1 MRAWRV
7 HEYGDFRDQL
17 KQEDLE
23 PLKAQE
29 GTSVLEVRAAGLM
42 FADLLNIAGKY
53 QVKAPLPF
61 VPGCEVAGVVKHP
74 SPDGPFKEGDRV
86 VTLQMSGGFAEEMHS
101 IDAMSFPIPE
111 GMSFSDAA
119 SLTVNYQTSYFA
131 LVHRSRLQPGE
142 TLLVHGGAGGV
153 GTAAIQ
159 IGKALGATVIAT
171 ASTPEKLDI
180 CKQCGADHV
189 INYKEADFVS
199 EVKSLT
205 NHNGANVI
213 YDPVGGDVFS
223 KSTKCIAFGGR
234 LVTIGFA
241 SGKIPDI
248 SVNRILVKNID
259 IIGLYWGNYQ
269 FQQPE
274 LIKSTQESL
283 YEWYQEGKIKPI
295 LYKEFAFDDLPVALA
310 SLAERK
316 SYGKVILQGPGGM
329 E

>member
-7 HEYGDFRDQL
+7 HEYGDFREQL
-17 KQEDLE
+17 KLEEMDALE
-23 PLKAQE
+23 PQE

-42 FADLLNIAGKY
+42 FADLLNIAGTY

-74 SPDGPFKEGDRV
+74 SPDGPYQEGDRV

-101 IDAMSFPIPE
+101 VDAMSFPIPD
-111 GMSFSDAA
+111 GMSFADAA
-119 SLTVNYQTSYFA
+119 ALTVNYQTSYFA
-131 LVHRSRLQPGE
+131 LVHRSRLQKGE

-159 IGKALGATVIAT
+159 IGKALGANVIAT
-171 ASTPEKLDI
+171 ASTPEKLQV
-180 CKQCGADHV
+180 CKESGADHV
-189 INYKEADFVS
+189 INYKESDFVS
-199 EVKSLT
+199 EVKNLT
-205 NHNGANVI
+205 SYNGANVI

-234 LVTIGFA
+234 LITIGFA
-241 SGKIPDI
+241 SGKIPEI
-248 SVNRILVKNID
+248 SLNRVLVKNID
-259 IIGLYWGNYQ
+259 IVGLYWGNYQ

-274 LIKSTQESL
+274 LIRSTQETL
-283 YEWYQEGKIKPI
+283 YGMYKEGSIKPV
-295 LYKEFAFDDLPVALA
+295 LFEEFAFDQLPDALA
-310 SLAERK
+310 SLAERR
-316 SYGKVILQGPGGM
+316 SYGKVILQGPGV